1 MAEFAR
7 AGGSLSGQ
15 WSLSALPRLSSFVVT
30 EAIAPP
36 ASVQWR
42 VNGEQQPGNDGSVKV
57 YLQLEASAPVQLRC
71 ERCLQG
77 VGYTVH
83 ARRRIR
89 FVKDEQTAAQLD
101 ALDDEEDVLALP
113 DRLDLRELIEEEL
126 ILALPLAPRHEDC
139 RLPAA
144 AAEGQP
150 EPQGRAT
157 PHPFA
162 ALAALKKNPP
172 DPDQGA

>member
-1 MAEFAR
+1 
-7 AGGSLSGQ
+7 
-15 WSLSALPRLSSFVVT
+15 VT
-30 EAIAPP
+30 EAGAAPAP
-36 ASVQWR
+36 VQWR
-42 VNGEQQPGNDGSVKV
+42 VSGEQQPGNDGSVKV

-77 VGYTVH
+77 VPCTVH

-113 DRLDLRELIEEEL
+113 ERLDLRELIEEEL

-139 RLPAA
+139 HLPAA

-150 EPQGRAT
+150 ASQERAT

-162 ALAALKKNPP
+162 ALAALKKNPT
-172 DPDQGA
+172 DPGQDA